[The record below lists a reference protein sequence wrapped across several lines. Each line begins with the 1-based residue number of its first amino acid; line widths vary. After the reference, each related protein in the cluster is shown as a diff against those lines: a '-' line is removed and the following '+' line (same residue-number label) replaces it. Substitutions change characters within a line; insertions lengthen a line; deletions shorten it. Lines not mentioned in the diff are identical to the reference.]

1 MIVDSL
7 GSDYILLMQKAAT
20 AAKQVK
26 SENQLLDQGI
36 SQLIQAVKQHASAN
50 GTPLKREQLIKEGYS
65 ERFMAKV
72 EKS

>member
-1 MIVDSL
+1 VIVDSL
-7 GSDYILLMQKAAT
+7 GSGYILLMQKAAT
-20 AAKQVK
+20 AVKQVK

-36 SQLIQAVKQHASAN
+36 SQLIQAVKQHASAK